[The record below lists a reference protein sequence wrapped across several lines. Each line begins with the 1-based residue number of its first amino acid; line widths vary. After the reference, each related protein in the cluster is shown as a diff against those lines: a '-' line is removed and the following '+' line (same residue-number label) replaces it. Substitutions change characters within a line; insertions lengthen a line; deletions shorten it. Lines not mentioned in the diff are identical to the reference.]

1 MYKTVIKKV
10 CFCEPFSINGAG
22 NGISTA
28 TPTHT
33 GSLVLTMLRRFA
45 LYRTNGFSSP
55 LPLKKGAEAPNLI
68 YGAPDGMISEPDF
81 EIFSIID
88 TEETALLLRRVEKLI
103 AA

>member
-1 MYKTVIKKV
+1 MNRALALCEFSNPKSQQNKKP
-10 CFCEPFSINGAG
+10 CNKSYWAF
-22 NGISTA
+22 
-28 TPTHT
+28 
-33 GSLVLTMLRRFA
+33 
-45 LYRTNGFSSP
+45 
-55 LPLKKGAEAPNLI
+55 